1 MTHPLTHD
9 YRGRTVLVTGHTGF
23 KGSWLCL
30 WLRELGAR
38 VVGFSLAPPTEP
50 NHYRLLGLDMESVL
64 GDVRDASAVQAV
76 VDSAQPAIVFHL
88 AAQPLVRLSYRRPV
102 ETLSANILGTMNV
115 YEACRAVGCVRAIVS
130 ITSDK
135 AYENRESSTGYR
147 ETDPMGGSD
156 PYSCSKGCA
165 ELITSCYR
173 SSYFPARGYGSAHRT
188 LLASARAGN
197 VIGGGDWAED
207 RLIPDA
213 VRAAAR
219 GEAAA
224 LRNPR
229 SVRPW
234 QHVLE
239 PLSGYLL
246 LGSRLLQGRTE
257 FAEAWNFG
265 PDEQGAVAVE
275 AVVDKMQKCWPGL
288 RCVVTPDPSGPQE
301 TKVLKLDSTKA
312 RERLGWRPVWDWAEA
327 VERTALWY
335 RRYHE
340 QGAVRSREDLAQ
352 YTRDALRR
360 GCAWVAA

>member
-1 MTHPLTHD
+1 MTQTLAHH
-9 YRGRTVLVTGHTGF
+9 YHGRTVLVTGHTGF

-50 NHYRLLGLDMESVL
+50 SHYRLLDLDVESFL
-64 GDVRDASAVQAV
+64 GDVRDAAALRAV
-76 VDSAQPAIVFHL
+76 VERCQPSAVFHL
-88 AAQPLVRLSYRRPV
+88 AAQPLVRLSYREPV
-102 ETLSANILGTMNV
+102 ETLTTNVLGTVNV
-115 YEACRAVGCVRAIVS
+115 YEACRAADCVRAIVS

-135 AYENRESSTGYR
+135 AYQNRESATGYR
-147 ETDPMGGSD
+147 ETDPVGGSD

-173 SSYFPARGYGSAHRT
+173 ASYFPAHGYGSAHRT

-213 VRAAAR
+213 VKAAAR
-219 GEAAA
+219 GEPVP

-239 PLSGYLL
+239 PLAGYLL
-246 LGSRLLQGRTE
+246 LGARLLEGRPE

-265 PDEQGAVAVE
+265 PDAQGEVEVE
-275 AVVDKMQKCWPGL
+275 AVVAKMQESWPAL
-288 RCVVTPDPSGPQE
+288 CYYAAPDASGPHE
-301 TKVLKLDSTKA
+301 TKTLKLDSGKA
-312 RERLGWRPVWDWAEA
+312 RDRLGWRPVWDWVEA

-340 QGAVRSREDLAQ
+340 TGAVRSREDLAQ
-352 YTRDALRR
+352 YTQDALRR
-360 GCAWVAA
+360 GCEWVAG

>member
-1 MTHPLTHD
+1 MMGTLAD
-9 YRGRTVLVTGHTGF
+9 NYRGKTVLVTGHTGF

-38 VVGFSLAPPTEP
+38 VVGYSLAPPTEP
-50 NHYRLLGLDMESVL
+50 SHYRLLGLDMESVIA
-64 GDVRDASAVQAV
+64 DVRDAEALRAV
-76 VDSAQPAIVFHL
+76 VERSRPSAVFHL
-88 AAQPLVRLSYRRPV
+88 AAQPLVRRSYREPV
-102 ETLSANILGTMNV
+102 ETLTTNIVGTVNV
-115 YEACRAVGCVRAIVS
+115 YEACRAAGCVRALVS
-130 ITSDK
+130 VTSDK
-135 AYENRESSTGYR
+135 AYENRESPTGYR
-147 ETDPMGGSD
+147 ETDPVGGSD

-165 ELITSCYR
+165 ELITKCYR
-173 SSYFPARGYGSAHRT
+173 ASYFPTQGYGSAHHT

-213 VRAAAR
+213 VKAAAR
-219 GEAAA
+219 GEPVT

-246 LGSRLLQGRTE
+246 LGARLLEGREE
-257 FAEAWNFG
+257 FAEAWNLG
-265 PDEQGAVAVE
+265 PDAQGDVEVE
-275 AVVDKMQKCWPGL
+275 AVAARMREFWPGL
-288 RCVVTPDPSGPQE
+288 HYLVAPDPSGPHE
-301 TKVLKLDSTKA
+301 TKMLKLDSSKA
-312 RERLGWRPVWDWAEA
+312 REFLGWRPVWDWAEA

-340 QGAVRSREDLAQ
+340 EGVVCSSEDL
-352 YTRDALRR
+352 TRYMLDARRR
-360 GCAWVAA
+360 GCYWVAA

>member
-1 MTHPLTHD
+1 MTHTLAED

-38 VVGFSLAPPTEP
+38 VVGYSLAPPTEP
-50 NHYRLLGLDMESVL
+50 SHYRLLGLDVETFL
-64 GDVRDASAVQAV
+64 GDVRDAAALRAV
-76 VDSAQPAIVFHL
+76 VAGCRPSVVFHL
-88 AAQPLVRLSYRRPV
+88 AAQPLVRTSYREPA
-102 ETLSANILGTMNV
+102 ETLATNVMGTVNV
-115 YEACRAVGCVRAIVS
+115 YESCRAAGCVRAIVAV
-130 ITSDK
+130 TSDK
-135 AYENRESSTGYR
+135 AYENRESPTGYR
-147 ETDPMGGSD
+147 ETDPVGGSD

-165 ELITSCYR
+165 ELVTSCYR
-173 SSYFPARGYGSAHRT
+173 ASYFPVYGYGSAHRT

-213 VRAAAR
+213 VTAAAR
-219 GEAAA
+219 GEPVD

-246 LGSRLLQGRTE
+246 LGARLLEGRTE

-265 PDEQGAVAVE
+265 PEASGDVEVE
-275 AVVDKMQKCWPGL
+275 AVVAQMQKSWPDL
-288 RCVVTPDPSGPQE
+288 RYRIVPDPAGPHE
-301 TKVLKLDSTKA
+301 TRVLKLDSGKA
-312 RERLGWRPVWDWAEA
+312 RDRLGWRPVWDWTEA
-327 VERTALWY
+327 VGRTAAWY

-340 QGAVRSREDLAQ
+340 QGEVCSREDLAR
-352 YTRDALRR
+352 YASDALRQ
-360 GCAWVAA
+360 GCTR